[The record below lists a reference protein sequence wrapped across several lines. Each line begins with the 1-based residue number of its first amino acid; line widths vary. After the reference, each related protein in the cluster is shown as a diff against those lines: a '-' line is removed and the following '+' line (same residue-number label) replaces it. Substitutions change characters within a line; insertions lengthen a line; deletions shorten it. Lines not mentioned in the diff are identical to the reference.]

1 MIDLF
6 RSRLT
11 VSSNVFQVVFV
22 HMVSR
27 NFGMVL
33 FFILLTC
40 RSHFNLHLIS
50 YLSTVS
56 TFNSSKFI
64 HSVTSRGS
72 LRPSGH
78 ELRSPRPDG
87 KRHVLFRPTATYKI
101 SVIFFLYKASAGERL
116 YDLRW
121 HAADLGVF
129 QSWRLMARGI
139 LLETTTQS
147 TSLLGDHCEK
157 HRLPLRSPFL
167 LFILL

>member
-101 SVIFFLYKASAGERL
+101 SVIFFFVQGKCRGKAVRFTMTCSRPRCISVLASDG
-116 YDLRW
+116 
-121 HAADLGVF
+121 
-129 QSWRLMARGI
+129 S
-139 LLETTTQS
+139 
-147 TSLLGDHCEK
+147 GDSFGNHDPINISI
-157 HRLPLRSPFL
+157 R
-167 LFILL
+167 